1 MAMFD
6 YKGYQG
12 SIEVDVESN
21 LLHGKIL
28 FVTDLVTYEAK
39 DVAGLRREF
48 EAAVDDYLTTCKQ
61 LGRDPQQPFSGAFNV
76 RVGPQLH
83 KAAAIRAQQ
92 DGVKLN
98 GLMVSALEQY
108 LNRVTVQHEH
118 KHDHHLTVRVVYL
131 SEVKRLEHSSYS
143 GHPTQQFEMQT
154 HVNH

>member
-39 DVAGLRREF
+39 DVAELRREF

-61 LGRDPQQPFSGAFNV
+61 LGRDPQQPFSGA
-76 RVGPQLH
+76 
-83 KAAAIRAQQ
+83 
-92 DGVKLN
+92 
-98 GLMVSALEQY
+98 
-108 LNRVTVQHEH
+108 
-118 KHDHHLTVRVVYL
+118 
-131 SEVKRLEHSSYS
+131 
-143 GHPTQQFEMQT
+143 
-154 HVNH
+154 